1 MKIPSGDGGE
11 SPAKATVG
19 LNSRRSDVTPVVHN
33 RPRWA
38 RICLLAAAVQCLV
51 WGPFII
57 IAPAA
62 AAFAYGFSKP
72 PEDEFL
78 WQGMGLVILLY
89 GLGYSVAAV
98 DPYRHYAVVLV
109 GLLAKILGPVGMTW
123 AVGQG
128 QVSARVLMLIP
139 IHDIIWWWPF
149 AVIVLR
155 GRRWPGRLLAD
166 ERGLA

>member
-1 MKIPSGDGGE
+1 
-11 SPAKATVG
+11 
-19 LNSRRSDVTPVVHN
+19 VHG

-38 RICLLAAAVQCLV
+38 RICLLAASLQCLV

-57 IAPAA
+57 FAPAA
-62 AAFAYGFSKP
+62 AASAYGFSKA

-109 GLLAKILGPVGMTW
+109 GLLAKILGPVGMAW
-123 AVGQG
+123 AVTQG
-128 QVSARVLMLIP
+128 QVSAGVLLLIP

-155 GRRWPGRLLAD
+155 GRDWQGATQ
-166 ERGLA
+166 GG